1 MKFRRVLLRRSIPA
15 FICFL
20 FLAFATAGPAF
31 GQKAD
36 DDLLPDGS
44 KSDGCT
50 LIGGN
55 GFKACCVAHDR
66 DYFLGGS
73 WKDRF
78 ESDKRL
84 YECVRKKKSFG
95 AKLVAPFIW
104 LGVRIGGVPFLSTPF
119 RWGFG
124 KLRRS
129 RTAAPSPGSAP
140 TESPSYRPREVRS
153 RAVQAGP
160 GLPLN
165 QTRRLSAQ
173 AS

>member
-1 MKFRRVLLRRSIPA
+1 MKFRRVLPQVSTPVL
-15 FICFL
+15 ICFL
-20 FLAFATAGPAF
+20 FLAFASAGIAF

-36 DDLLPDGS
+36 DELLPDGS

-55 GFKACCVAHDR
+55 EFKACCISHDR
-66 DYFLGGS
+66 DYFLGGT

-95 AKLVAPFIW
+95 AKLAAPFIW

-124 KLRRS
+124 RFRKPNQVQVS
-129 RTAAPSPGSAP
+129 PTPSPAP
-140 TESPSYRPREVRS
+140 EPSCRP
-153 RAVQAGP
+153 
-160 GLPLN
+160 
-165 QTRRLSAQ
+165 
-173 AS
+173 